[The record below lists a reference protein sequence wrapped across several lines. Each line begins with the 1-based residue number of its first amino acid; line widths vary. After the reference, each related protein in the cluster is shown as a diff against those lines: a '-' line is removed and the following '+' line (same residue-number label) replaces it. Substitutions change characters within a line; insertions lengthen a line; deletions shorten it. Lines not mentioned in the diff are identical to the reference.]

1 MYVVYYRWDMQRI
14 REQKIYDKLNQHQSK
29 DNVVPSAA
37 ASTSSSTTENEEP
50 LTFYPRLSDSMY
62 KICSSYTA

>member
-1 MYVVYYRWDMQRI
+1 MQRI

-62 KICSSYTA
+62 